1 MTESGTATEME
12 TVTSKDIA
20 DDQSQTAVDA
30 TVKELIETAYMKYE
44 KCRFSEALDA
54 VEKLLVVDPN
64 HAQGLL
70 LNALLLEQME
80 REEESQAIYEKVLDN
95 HPEFSQAYREFGRF
109 LLLRENTLGAA
120 ESYLLRGL
128 TKNPQD
134 PLAHAL
140 LAEVYVRTDR
150 KQQAF
155 LHLKIAVRYT
165 TEDHRYFE
173 TCAKVLSNLEEEE
186 EVRLL
191 SRILV
196 SHMNDR
202 GVRIRF
208 KRALRAQKKE
218 RRGFTRY
225 LKKVL
230 P

>member
-1 MTESGTATEME
+1 MTESGTATDME
-12 TVTSKDIA
+12 TVTSEDIS
-20 DDQSQTAVDA
+20 DDQG
-30 TVKELIETAYMKYE
+30 TVKKLMETAYMKYE

-54 VEKLLVVDPN
+54 VEKLLVLDPN

-80 REEESQAIYEKVLDN
+80 RKEESQAIYEKVLDN

-109 LLLRENTLGAA
+109 LLLREDTLGAA

-191 SRILV
+191 SRMLV
-196 SHMNDR
+196 SHMDDR

-208 KRALRAQKKE
+208 KRALKAQKKE

>member
-1 MTESGTATEME
+1 MTESGTATDMK
-12 TVTSKDIA
+12 TVTSEDIA
-20 DDQSQTAVDA
+20 DDQS
-30 TVKELIETAYMKYE
+30 TVKELMETAYMKYE

-54 VEKLLVVDPN
+54 VEKLLVLDPN

-80 REEESQAIYEKVLDN
+80 RKEESQAVYEKVLDN

-109 LLLRENTLGAA
+109 LLLREDTLGAA

-191 SRILV
+191 SRMLV
-196 SHMNDR
+196 SHMDDR

-208 KRALRAQKKE
+208 KRALKAQKKE

>member
-1 MTESGTATEME
+1 MTESGTATDMK
-12 TVTSKDIA
+12 TVTSEDIA
-20 DDQSQTAVDA
+20 DDQS
-30 TVKELIETAYMKYE
+30 TVKELMETAYMKYE

-54 VEKLLVVDPN
+54 VEKLLVLDPN

-80 REEESQAIYEKVLDN
+80 RKEESQAVYEKVLDN

-173 TCAKVLSNLEEEE
+173 TCAKVLSSLEEEE

-196 SHMNDR
+196 SHMDDR

-208 KRALRAQKKE
+208 KRALKAQKKE